1 MNNNNNDI
9 ENNIKENNKSN
20 LNIEE
25 NNINIKYKSSE
36 YKCVFYCPLNKNDY
50 VNSIDIFNNY
60 IAFGTIMGDV
70 IFCRL
75 EEENNIIDNKLNINN
90 ANTNITNNINNKKNR
105 NLNDL
110 NKTDS
115 NISENKDIIL
125 KEDNTKEIILN
136 INNQNRVHTKNLFK
150 INNEEK
156 TRSENNNPP
165 CIKIALNGNG
175 VEDILTDNNNSINV
189 LNKKEPQK
197 KIINNLINFD
207 IPKSIKL
214 VQGATENICCI
225 SLFNDILNFSVGDFE
240 LVHCEKI
247 TSFYGNDISMTHNF
261 RKIEIYESDQ
271 THSDFCEN
279 CSCLMSTNNFLII
292 YSYYSD
298 FNWPLR
304 INTIKY
310 QNRNLKTNEFING
323 YIEMS
328 NYNIPFDFDG
338 DNFLY
343 IDFID
348 ESKRSINILQTLTNK
363 IKFKY
368 LLDKKFGH
376 ISHMKFLPENCIFLC
391 RNLCVCEI
399 YKYKFKEVDINDNND
414 NNFILLNMWVHNYN
428 KEIISSNVYIP
439 GNKISY
445 EYRNKNNYDKKEIY
459 KNSQIKKDNKKLNNQ
474 NYFLHNLVH
483 ENENNSSID
492 SSNSKNKILGYE
504 NEYNYEYNNNILNL
518 ESEGQSKKI
527 DKEEKVEEKIQRKIY
542 QKDSLKVNCN
552 DSDYNITQNKD
563 SYYIITLDIEG
574 NFNLYYNSGNNKGVK
589 CTLFN
594 LYKIQNISQ
603 QKNLNFFSTGFPYYI
618 TMNEYYYVIT
628 SDIGVL
634 VINKNK

>member
-1 MNNNNNDI
+1 MNNNNDI

-20 LNIEE
+20 SNKEE
-25 NNINIKYKSSE
+25 NNINIKHRSSE
-36 YKCVFYCPLNKNDY
+36 YKCVFHCPLNKNDC

-115 NISENKDIIL
+115 NISENNDIIL

-136 INNQNRVHTKNLFK
+136 INNQNKVHTKNLIK

-165 CIKIALNGNG
+165 YIKIALNGNG
-175 VEDILTDNNNSINV
+175 VEDILTDNYNSINV

-261 RKIEIYESDQ
+261 RKIKIYESDQ

-279 CSCLMSTNNFLII
+279 CSCLMSTNNFLIT

-323 YIEMS
+323 YIKMS

-391 RNLCVCEI
+391 RNLCVCEV
-399 YKYKFKEVDINDNND
+399 YKYKFNEININD
-414 NNFILLNMWVHNYN
+414 NNFILLNMGVHNYN

-445 EYRNKNNYDKKEIY
+445 EYRKNNYDKKDIY
-459 KNSQIKKDNKKLNNQ
+459 KNSQIKKGNKKLNNK
-474 NYFLHNLVH
+474 NYFLHDLVH

-574 NFNLYYNSGNNKGVK
+574 NFNLYFNSENNKGVK

-603 QKNLNFFSTGFPYYI
+603 KKYLNFFSTGFPYYI

>member
-1 MNNNNNDI
+1 MNNNNDI

-36 YKCVFYCPLNKNDY
+36 YKCVFHCPLNKNDC

-136 INNQNRVHTKNLFK
+136 INNQNRVHTKNLIK

-175 VEDILTDNNNSINV
+175 VEDILTDNYNSINV

-271 THSDFCEN
+271 THNDFCEN

-399 YKYKFKEVDINDNND
+399 YKYKSNEIDINNNND

-474 NYFLHNLVH
+474 NYFLHDLVH

-574 NFNLYYNSGNNKGVK
+574 NFNLYSNSENNKGVK

-603 QKNLNFFSTGFPYYI
+603 KKKLNFFSIGFPYYI